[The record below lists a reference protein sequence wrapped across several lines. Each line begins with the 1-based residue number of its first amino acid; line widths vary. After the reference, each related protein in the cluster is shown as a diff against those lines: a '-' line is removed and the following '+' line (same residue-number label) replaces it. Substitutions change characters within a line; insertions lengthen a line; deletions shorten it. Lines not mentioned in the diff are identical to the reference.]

1 MNAKIG
7 WCCELVINESC
18 QQPLICEK
26 VFLGIEEKFKVSN
39 YRIEDLENQTEKIY
53 DINKILSELQVLVA
67 LQREDG
73 LKRDKLITEISET
86 QAKISNS
93 LDVLSNR
100 MNSTEVSVEKLSKK
114 IDEVSGDNKI
124 KLSDILKNLFI
135 IAMSMGFGAIVSMV
149 LK

>member
-1 MNAKIG
+1 LTK
-7 WCCELVINESC
+7 NESC
-18 QQPLICEK
+18 EQPKICAE
-26 VFLGIEEKFKVSN
+26 VFKSVDEKFKVAN
-39 YRIEDLENQTEKIY
+39 HRIDDLESQVDKIH
-53 DINKILSELQVLVA
+53 DIANVLSELQLLTK

-73 LKRDKLITEISET
+73 LKRDKLIAEISEN

-114 IDEVSGDNKI
+114 IDEVSNDNKM
-124 KLSDILKNLFI
+124 KLSDIIKNLLI
-135 IAMSMGFGAIVSMV
+135 IAMSMGFGAVVSMV

>member
-1 MNAKIG
+1 M
-7 WCCELVINESC
+7 VINESC
-18 QQPLICEK
+18 QQPLICQQSLICEK

-39 YRIEDLENQTEKIY
+39 HRIEDLENQTEKIY

-114 IDEVSGDNKI
+114 IDEVSNDNKM
-124 KLSDILKNLFI
+124 KLSDIIKNLLI

-149 LK
+149 FK

>member
-1 MNAKIG
+1 MTK
-7 WCCELVINESC
+7 NESC
-18 QQPLICEK
+18 EQPKICAE
-26 VFLGIEEKFKVSN
+26 VFKSVDEKFKVAN
-39 YRIEDLENQTEKIY
+39 HRIDDLESQVDKIH
-53 DINKILSELQVLVA
+53 DIANVLSELQLLTK

-73 LKRDKLITEISET
+73 LKRDKLIAEISEN

-114 IDEVSGDNKI
+114 IDEVSNDNKM
-124 KLSDILKNLFI
+124 KLSDIIKNLLI
-135 IAMSMGFGAIVSMV
+135 IAMSMGFGAVVSMV